1 MRYKQKCEIF
11 NRKDIFQMFL
21 FNKLILQTQVLLK
34 SPKISAVLISVATCK
49 DSKVAAQVTIFKGG

>member
-1 MRYKQKCEIF
+1 
-11 NRKDIFQMFL
+11 MFL

-34 SPKISAVLISVATCK
+34 SPKISALLMSVATCK